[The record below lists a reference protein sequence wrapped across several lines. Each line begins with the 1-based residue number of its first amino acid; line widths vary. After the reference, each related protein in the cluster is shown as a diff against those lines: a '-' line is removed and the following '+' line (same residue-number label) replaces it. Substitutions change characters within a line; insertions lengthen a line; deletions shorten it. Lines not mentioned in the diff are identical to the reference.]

1 MAEIVK
7 NDIKKGEF
15 WNAFKEFILQ

>member
-15 WNAFKEFILQ
+15 WNAFKEFILE